1 MVGLAVRIGIERTV
15 GIDKANIAVIIAHIA
30 FQQEIRP
37 FLVRAVHHDG
47 QFGSLPGHSVGI
59 AHEKVYGVRS
69 SRIGRKRIMLLDAL
83 EHRIETPLIAGC
95 LHVGAQSRQGY
106 RFPEGKRQIAR
117 RRRTVR
123 KDDGRFRFRKDN
135 VLLAARGQHQEKR
148 KEDKQ
153 SFHFYCL
160 WINSDCFCSSRQK
173 QRTSKHEKT
182 GPVLS
187 SCGVGFSDQ

>member
-1 MVGLAVRIGIERTV
+1 MKIG
-15 GIDKANIAVIIAHIA
+15 D
-30 FQQEIRP
+30 
-37 FLVRAVHHDG
+37 
-47 QFGSLPGHSVGI
+47 
-59 AHEKVYGVRS
+59 S
-69 SRIGRKRIMLLDAL
+69 SRCCEPRPLQSGRSFQ
-83 EHRIETPLIAGC
+83 ETSLSFYQKTMGRLWKWGESEDLPL
-95 LHVGAQSRQGY
+95 RQGY